1 MSLEMS
7 FKRATII
14 GTGMMG
20 PGIGLT
26 YARAG
31 MEVAITGR
39 TPESVERGMN
49 GFQANLKTLVEN
61 ELLSEAEAESIRS
74 RVRGST
80 DIFGEAAQSDLV
92 TESIAEDLKLKQE
105 YFRKLDEVCSA
116 TAVLTSNTS
125 GLRMTD
131 IQADMKHPE
140 RALTTHFWNPPYLM
154 PLVEVI
160 PGEKS
165 DFALAQKVYDL
176 LKSVGKAP
184 VLLRKDVLGQ
194 LGNRLLHA
202 LSREAAYMVQEG
214 ICSAEDIDTAIKNGP
229 GLRYPAYGALEHSD
243 MVGLDLFTA
252 IQTYLAPD
260 LCNYPGALPILQEK
274 VRNNNLG
281 VKTGKGFYDWSVKD
295 AAEVRRV
302 RDQWIIWTLKA
313 RQQK

>member
-1 MSLEMS
+1 MEQR
-7 FKRATII
+7 FKRATVI

-20 PGIGLT
+20 PGIALT
-26 YARAG
+26 YAKAG

-49 GFQANLKTLVEN
+49 GFHANLKTLVAN
-61 ELLSEAEAESIRS
+61 ELLSAAEAEGIDA
-74 RVRGST
+74 RVHGST
-80 DIFGEAAQSDLV
+80 DIFGEAARSDIV
-92 TESIAEDLKLKQE
+92 TESIAEDLKLKQQ
-105 YFRKLDEVCSA
+105 YFNKLDEICSP
-116 TAVLTSNTS
+116 TVVLTSNTS

-131 IQADMKHPE
+131 IQTQMKRPE
-140 RALTTHFWNPPYLM
+140 RTMTTHFWNPPYLM

-160 PGEKS
+160 PGERS
-165 DFALAQKVYDL
+165 DFALAQEVYDL

-202 LSREAAYMVQEG
+202 LSREAAYMVQQG

-260 LCNYPGALPILQEK
+260 LCNYPGALPILREK
-274 VRNNNLG
+274 IASNNLG
-281 VKTGKGFYDWSVKD
+281 VKTGQGFYDWSKKD
-295 AAEVRRV
+295 AAEVRRI
-302 RDQWIIWTLKA
+302 RDEWIIWTLKA
-313 RQQK
+313 RQQG